1 MQIIEWMGNFVKGDG
16 VLLVNV
22 YERSSACFCGR
33 LDNSQSLE
41 KICLASGRNWITSLY
56 QI

>member
-22 YERSSACFCGR
+22 YEKSSACFCGR
-33 LDNSQSLE
+33 QSLE
-41 KICLASGRNWITSLY
+41 KICLAS
-56 QI
+56 